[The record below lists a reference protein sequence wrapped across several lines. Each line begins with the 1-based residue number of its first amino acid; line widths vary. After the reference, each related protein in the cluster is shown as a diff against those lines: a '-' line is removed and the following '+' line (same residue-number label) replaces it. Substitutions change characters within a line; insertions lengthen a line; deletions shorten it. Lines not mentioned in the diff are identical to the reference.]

1 MVLSPSSFKLG
12 LNILSEVSDIYYG
25 NSRRMTDPLVKQ
37 IIYQHDPEFV
47 FENNERPV
55 KAEIKEEKKR
65 REEEKVNLVKQQ
77 LNPQKLKVYAATT
90 EKGASNWLNSLPLKE
105 HDFCL
110 NKQTFWDSIHLRY
123 GLPLPRLPAKCVCDA
138 SFNVEHALTCKKGG
152 FVTIRHNEVRDFTA
166 ELLSEVCNDVAVE
179 PLLTPLTGETF
190 SYKTA
195 NTDKNARLDVST
207 RGVWVKGSRAFFDIR
222 VFNPFAQSY
231 SNQTLNASHKSN
243 ENGKKREYS
252 ERILNVEHGSFTPLV
267 FSCLGGMSTECCHF
281 YNRVADKI
289 SEKRDL
295 DISKGRTWVRTK
307 LSFCLLRSTNLCI
320 RGSRRRHQGLQ
331 ETVADTNIQMTVQ
344 DARLH

>member
-1 MVLSPSSFKLG
+1 MQRKSLKELDYKSLQRDNGSEQFKQEYVAGKIDGWIAEIEKLGEVAKVEPHVAYCAFVFGLQHRYTYLLRTIPNISEELKRLDQAIDNHLVKHLIHNNYSITELDRLWFSLPARLGGLG

-123 GLPLPRLPAKCVCDA
+123 GLPLPRLPVKCVCDA

-166 ELLSEVCNDVAVE
+166 ELLSEVCKDVA
-179 PLLTPLTGETF
+179 
-190 SYKTA
+190 SI
-195 NTDKNARLDVST
+195 NTTDR
-207 RGVWVKGSRAFFDIR
+207 
-222 VFNPFAQSY
+222 
-231 SNQTLNASHKSN
+231 
-243 ENGKKREYS
+243 
-252 ERILNVEHGSFTPLV
+252 
-267 FSCLGGMSTECCHF
+267 
-281 YNRVADKI
+281 
-289 SEKRDL
+289 
-295 DISKGRTWVRTK
+295 
-307 LSFCLLRSTNLCI
+307 
-320 RGSRRRHQGLQ
+320 
-331 ETVADTNIQMTVQ
+331 
-344 DARLH
+344 